1 MNTSKNADM
10 IDFNFFNQTHTCSK
24 QMKSECA
31 RDKKNK
37 ICCYA
42 HASGGDRTRAI
53 DVTMWCHLFNIF
65 SDLILGGKTQHASY
79 QNLKPFVF

>member
-1 MNTSKNADM
+1 M

-65 SDLILGGKTQHASY
+65 PLWDSFGFGKKYLRNYTF
-79 QNLKPFVF
+79 NTL